1 MDLQEV
7 NQTLNELR
15 GSVHGVKGSFLVK
28 KNRVITEDECSSE
41 YISSTL
47 FYLVDQIRKGNK
59 DVVSLVFQADDRFTA
74 FIYEDY
80 ILGVVSEGS
89 TNVPFLGLLAGRVL
103 REFNGHL

>member
-1 MDLQEV
+1 MNLQEV